1 MVEALLNDGLRNG
14 EVAERIGIS
23 TATVSYHARK
33 LGVPPDER
41 FARRVDW
48 EAVQE
53 AHDKGM
59 SVRECARK
67 FGFHKGSWHQAA
79 QRGAIRP
86 RSHLIPIEELFID
99 GRKANRTH
107 LKARLIA
114 AGLKTNRCELCGI
127 SSWNG
132 GPLSVQ
138 LHHMNGKGDD
148 NRVENPQLLCPNC
161 HSQTDTW
168 GGRNRNRR
176 PTLRLVEPPPDDDS
190 GQETG

>member
-1 MVEALLNDGLRNG
+1 VESLLNEGLANG
-14 EVAERIGIS
+14 EVAERLGIS

-48 EAVQE
+48 AAVQE
-53 AHDKGM
+53 AHDNGL
-59 SVRECARK
+59 SVRACARH
-67 FGFHKGSWHQAA
+67 FGFHKGSWHKAV

-86 RSHLIPIEELFID
+86 RSHLIPIEELFVD
-99 GRKANRTH
+99 DRKANRTH

-114 AGLKTNRCELCGI
+114 AGLKSNQCELCGI
-127 SSWNG
+127 SDWHGS
-132 GPLSVQ
+132 PLSLQ

-148 NRVENPQLLCPNC
+148 NRLENLHLLCPNC

-176 PTLRLVEPPPDDDS
+176 VSLRLVEPLPDDDS
-190 GQETG
+190 GSETG